1 MTMTS
6 IDIEKYNGIMFR
18 RLYTDSNSADS
29 WPRFLDI
36 IVDPAIELELQSSW
50 QRLLPMVDERLN
62 MMSLVV
68 TFMIGLNIIHK

>member
-36 IVDPAIELELQSSW
+36 IVDPAIELE
-50 QRLLPMVDERLN
+50 
-62 MMSLVV
+62 
-68 TFMIGLNIIHK
+68 